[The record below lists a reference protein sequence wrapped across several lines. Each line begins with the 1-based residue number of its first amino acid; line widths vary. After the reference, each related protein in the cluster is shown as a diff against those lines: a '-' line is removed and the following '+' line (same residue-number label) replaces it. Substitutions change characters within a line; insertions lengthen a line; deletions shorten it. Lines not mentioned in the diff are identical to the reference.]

1 MKAPDSCKTQVK
13 IPIFEGGVITGNS
26 LHGPKEEI
34 MTDIEMDQAKTDVF
48 ADRML
53 NILNDGALALM
64 TSIGH
69 RTGLFDVMSNLPPAS
84 KMAAVS
90 RIQPLVVSTK

>member
-1 MKAPDSCKTQVK
+1 M
-13 IPIFEGGVITGNS
+13 TG
-26 LHGPKEEI
+26 
-34 MTDIEMDQAKTDVF
+34 IEMDQAKTEAF

-53 NILNDGALALM
+53 NILNDGALSLM

-69 RTGLFDVMSNLPPAS
+69 RAGLFDVMSNLPPAS

-90 RIQPLVVSTK
+90 RILPSAVSTK